1 MDSFEVEEK
10 KKIMWKKKTKKKKNF
25 VSESIFEHN
34 FGIKYLPRSR
44 KQSIQK
50 FLIHKKIWKNSTVYQ
65 TKHLQKYVQWL
76 QQLQNSFHITYRNY
90 IWFGLI

>member
-10 KKIMWKKKTKKKKNF
+10 KLCEKKTKKKKNF

-50 FLIHKKIWKNSTVYQ
+50 FLIHKKI
-65 TKHLQKYVQWL
+65 
-76 QQLQNSFHITYRNY
+76 
-90 IWFGLI
+90 